1 MSDTVIAG
9 FFLFM
14 GLYSLASLLSD
25 LKTGVAAGRN
35 RNVDVREYPGWFYLL
50 VLTKTAF
57 AGFAFAVVL
66 HAFGLIGDP
75 MVWTRQTLPFLMPRQ
90 RV

>member
-1 MSDTVIAG
+1 VSDTVITG

-14 GLYSLASLLSD
+14 GLFSLASLVGD
-25 LKTGVAAGRN
+25 LRTGVATGRN
-35 RNVDVREYPGWFYLL
+35 RNVDVHEYPGWFYLL

-66 HAFGLIGDP
+66 RAFGLIGDP
-75 MVWTRQTLPFLMPRQ
+75 MVWMRQTLPFLMPRQ

>member
-1 MSDTVIAG
+1 MSNTVITG

-25 LKTGVAAGRN
+25 LRTGVAAGHN

-50 VLTKTAF
+50 VLPKTAF
-57 AGFAFAVVL
+57 AGFAFAMVL
-66 HAFGLIGDP
+66 HAFGLTGDP
-75 MVWTRQTLPFLMPRQ
+75 LVWMRQTLPFLMPRQ

>member
-1 MSDTVIAG
+1 MSDTVVAG

-14 GLYSLASLLSD
+14 GLYSLASLASD
-25 LKTGVAAGRN
+25 LRTGVAAGRN
-35 RNVDVREYPGWFYLL
+35 RSVDVHEYPGWFYLL

-75 MVWTRQTLPFLMPRQ
+75 MVWMRQTLPFLLPPQ
-90 RV
+90 RG